1 MLIAFRLFALLGS
14 ALCVLLGLSVLTG
27 WMIGQ
32 QAPLLIRPDQGGM
45 TSRSALAIVLG
56 GVALGLRNAAGPGTG
71 VRTASRVFAALLLAG
86 ALLFILG
93 HAVAGYDLFGSLLPH
108 LPSGGRGHAGR
119 IAPTSVFCF
128 ALLGLATVLSD
139 RRGTGARRVGDG
151 CALFGLLVAG
161 LVMLCYAYG
170 VQELRALMMNSVM
183 ALSTAFG
190 VFVLLLICLVSEP
203 GEGVTALLASGRPSA
218 RNSRMQLLVVILV
231 PFLIGLLALRGV
243 REGRLTTGLAMAIVV
258 ASTVVSLVVRIL
270 RDGSVLDDLE
280 IRRGAAV
287 AAQVRLTE
295 ELEQRVRERTASL
308 ALSEARL
315 RTYFDNAP
323 EGLLLLRVTP
333 DYRFVVESIS
343 PSLRTMYHLGN
354 RDLADITLDMLF
366 LVDPVVGM
374 PTQISRCLQSG
385 RPVRTTARR
394 EIAGQS
400 RLLDVI
406 LAPVPAG
413 PEGGDRLIAASL
425 RDVTDTEKREEQLR
439 QSQKMEA
446 VGQLTGGLAHD
457 FNNLLTGITGSL
469 ELMRTRIAQGRVS
482 ELDRYIETA
491 QAAADRAAALT
502 HRLLAF
508 SRRQTLDPRPTEV
521 DRVVADMEELI
532 RRTVGPEIA
541 IEVTAEPGLWTTL
554 VDANQLENAL
564 LNLCI
569 NARDA
574 MPGGGRLLIAVG
586 NVLVETITPAA
597 AESSA
602 PLDPV
607 GDLPP
612 GCYVRLRVTDTGT
625 GMTPEV
631 MARAFDPFFT
641 TKPLGQGTGLGLSMT
656 YGFVRQS
663 GGYVQIVSVPGE
675 GTSISLHLPRHQP
688 AQAGTEAL
696 VQAPAAEPE
705 IPVRDATVLVVDDE
719 QPVRSIVVEVLEELG
734 YRTLAAEDASGGL
747 ALLQSDVSIDLLVSD
762 VGLPNGMN
770 GRQLADAARLL
781 RPGLRVLFITGYAEN
796 AVLGQSGLPQGMQ
809 VLTKPF
815 TIDRLTGRIEALL
828 RQPEPAAQSEPV
840 GRTALPIAS

>member
-1 MLIAFRLFALLGS
+1 MLFAFRLFARLGSVSCILLG
-14 ALCVLLGLSVLTG
+14 ASVTAG
-27 WMIGQ
+27 WMS
-32 QAPLLIRPDQGGM
+32 AHPALLAIRPSATGM
-45 TSRSALAIVLG
+45 SPRSAAGIILG
-56 GVALGLRNAAGPGTG
+56 GLAVGLRNAGSA
-71 VRTASRVFAALLLAG
+71 RMAFRLASRACAILLLA
-86 ALLFILG
+86 ASLLFMIG
-93 HAVAGYDLFGSLLPH
+93 HAVAGHDAFRSFLPN
-108 LPSGGRGHAGR
+108 PATVGRSHAGR
-119 IAPTSVFCF
+119 IAPTSIFCF
-128 ALLGLATVLSD
+128 ALLGASLLLSD
-139 RRGTGARRVGDG
+139 LKGARARRLGDG
-151 CALFGLLVAG
+151 CTLAGVLVAG
-161 LVMLCYAYG
+161 LAMLGQVYG
-170 VQELRALMMNSVM
+170 VQELRALMVYRTM
-183 ALSTAFG
+183 ALHTALG
-190 VFVLLLICLVSEP
+190 LFVLFLGCLASEP
-203 GEGVTALLASGRPSA
+203 EQGLTAVIASGQPGA
-218 RNSRMQLLVVILV
+218 RNSRVQLLLVILV
-231 PFLIGLLALRGV
+231 PFGIGLLALRGV
-243 REGRLTTGLAMAIVV
+243 REGLFTTGFAMALVV

-270 RDGSVLDDLE
+270 HDGNVLDDLE
-280 IRRGAAV
+280 NRRGAAV

-333 DYRFVVESIS
+333 DDRFVVESIS
-343 PSLRTMYHLGN
+343 PSLRTMYHLGT
-354 RDLADITLDMLF
+354 RDLVDITLGTLF
-366 LVDPVVGM
+366 PVDPVIGM
-374 PTQISRCLQSG
+374 PTQIALCLKSG
-385 RPVRTTARR
+385 RPYRTTTRR

-413 PEGGDRLIAASL
+413 PDGDRLIAASL
-425 RDVTDTEKREEQLR
+425 RDVTDAEKREEQLR

-457 FNNLLTGITGSL
+457 FNNLLTGIAGSL
-469 ELMRTRIAQGRVS
+469 ELMRTRIAQGRTA
-482 ELDRYIETA
+482 ELDRYLDIA
-491 QAAADRAAALT
+491 QTAADRAASLT

-508 SRRQTLDPRPTEV
+508 SRRQTLDPRPIGV
-521 DRVVADMEELI
+521 DRVVTGMEELI

-541 IEVTAEPGLWTTL
+541 VEVTVEVGLWTSL

-586 NVLVETITPAA
+586 NVVVETITSAA

-602 PLDPV
+602 LVDPV

-612 GCYVRLRVTDTGT
+612 GSYVRLRVTDTGT

-663 GGYVQIVSVPGE
+663 GGHVQIVSVPGE
-675 GTSISLHLPRHQP
+675 GTAISLCLPRH
-688 AQAGTEAL
+688 L
-696 VQAPAAEPE
+696 RPAADAPVPVAVDAPE
-705 IPVRDATVLVVDDE
+705 AAARDGTVLVVDDDHAI
-719 QPVRSIVVEVLEELG
+719 RTIAVEVLEELG
-734 YRTLAAEDASGGL
+734 YRILEAEDAAAGL
-747 ALLQSDVSIDLLVSD
+747 AWLRSNVRIDLLVSD

-781 RPGLRVLFITGYAEN
+781 RPGLNVLFITGYAEN
-796 AVLGQSGLPQGMQ
+796 AVLGQDGLPHGMQ
-809 VLTKPF
+809 LLTKPF
-815 TIDRLTGRIEALL
+815 TMERLTSRIEALL
-828 RQPEPAAQSEPV
+828 KLPRPAGIPERTEVPV
-840 GRTALPIAS
+840 GS

>member
-1 MLIAFRLFALLGS
+1 MLTGFRLFARVGS
-14 ALCVLLGLSVLTG
+14 ASCVLLGLSVLAG
-27 WMIGQ
+27 WMIGHR
-32 QAPLLIRPDQGGM
+32 APLQIRPDPGGM

-56 GVALGLRNAAGPGTG
+56 GMALGLRNAGLPGPG
-71 VRTASRVFAALLLAG
+71 RRAASRVFAASLLGG

-93 HAVAGYDLFGSLLPH
+93 HAVAGYDVLGSLLPH

-128 ALLGLATVLSD
+128 ALLGLAVVLSD
-139 RRGTGARRVGDG
+139 RRGVVARRIGDG
-151 CALFGLLVAG
+151 CALLGLLVAG

-183 ALSTAFG
+183 ALSTAFCQ
-190 VFVLLLICLVSEP
+190 FVLFLACLASGP
-203 GEGVTALLASGRPSA
+203 GQGVTALLSSGRASA
-218 RNSRMQLLVVILV
+218 RNSRMQLLLVVLV
-231 PFLIGLLALRGV
+231 PFVIGLLALRGV
-243 REGRLTTGLAMAIVV
+243 REGLLSTGLAMAIVV
-258 ASTVVSLVVRIL
+258 ASTVVSLVLRIL

-287 AAQVRLTE
+287 AAQIRLTV

-323 EGLLLLRVTP
+323 EGLLLFRVTP
-333 DYRFVVESIS
+333 DHRFVVESIS
-343 PSLRTMYHLGN
+343 PSLRALYHLGAQ
-354 RDLADITLDMLF
+354 DPADITLDMLF
-366 LVDPVVGM
+366 PLDPVAGM
-374 PTQISRCLQSG
+374 PSLIAQCLQSG
-385 RPVRTTARR
+385 RPCRTTARR
-394 EIAGQS
+394 EIAGQN

-413 PEGGDRLIAASL
+413 PDEGRLIAASL
-425 RDVTDTEKREEQLR
+425 RDVTEVEKREEQLR

-469 ELMRTRIAQGRVS
+469 ELMRTRVAQGRIG

-491 QAAADRAAALT
+491 QTAADRAAALT

-521 DRVVADMEELI
+521 DRVVAGMEELI

-541 IEVTAEPGLWTTL
+541 IEATTETGLWTTL

-574 MPGGGRLLIAVG
+574 MPGGGRLLITVG
-586 NVLVETITPAA
+586 NVVVETITSAA
-597 AESSA
+597 AESPA
-602 PLDPV
+602 PADPTD
-607 GDLPP
+607 DLPP
-612 GCYVRLRVTDTGT
+612 GCYVRLRVTDTGA
-625 GMTPEV
+625 GMSPEV

-663 GGYVQIVSVPGE
+663 GGHVQIVSAPGE
-675 GTSISLHLPRHQP
+675 GTSISLHLPCHKPAPADAEAP
-688 AQAGTEAL
+688 AQ
-696 VQAPAAEPE
+696 V
-705 IPVRDATVLVVDDE
+705 PVATTGVIARDRTVLVVDDE
-719 QPVRSIVVEVLEELG
+719 QAIRDIVVEVLEELG
-734 YRTLAAEDASGGL
+734 CRTLAAEDAAAAL
-747 ALLQSDVSIDLLVSD
+747 ALLRSDVAIDLLVSD

-781 RPGLRVLFITGYAEN
+781 RPELGVLFITGYAAN
-796 AVLGQSGLPQGMQ
+796 AVLGQSGLPRGMQ

-828 RQPEPAAQSEPV
+828 KRPDPAPAGRRAMPV
-840 GRTALPIAS
+840 PS

>member
-1 MLIAFRLFALLGS
+1 MLTAFRLFARLGS
-14 ALCVLLGLSVLTG
+14 ASCILLGLSVLAG
-27 WMIGQ
+27 WMIGH
-32 QAPLLIRPDQGGM
+32 QAPLLIRPDPGGM
-45 TSRSALAIVLG
+45 TSRSAMAIVLG
-56 GVALGLRNAAGPGTG
+56 GLSLGLRNAGPPGTG
-71 VRTASRVFAALLLAG
+71 LRRASRVFAALLLAG
-86 ALLFILG
+86 AVSFILG
-93 HAVAGYDLFGSLLPH
+93 HAAAGYDVLGSLLPH
-108 LPSGGRGHAGR
+108 LPSGGRGHVGR
-119 IAPTSVFCF
+119 VAPTSVFCF

-139 RRGTGARRVGDG
+139 RRGADVRRIGDG
-151 CALFGLLVAG
+151 CALVGLLVAG
-161 LVMLCYAYG
+161 LVVLCYAYG

-183 ALSTAFG
+183 ALSTALCL
-190 VFVLLLICLVSEP
+190 FVLFLACLVSEP
-203 GEGVTALLASGRPSA
+203 GQGVTALLASGRPSA
-218 RNSRMQLLVVILV
+218 RNSRMQLLLVILV

-243 REGRLTTGLAMAIVV
+243 RSGRLTTGLAMAIVV

-280 IRRGAAV
+280 TRRGAAV

-333 DYRFVVESIS
+333 DNRFVVESIS
-343 PSLRTMYHLGN
+343 PSLRTLYHLGA
-354 RDLADITLDMLF
+354 RDLADITLDTLF
-366 LVDPVVGM
+366 VADPVLGM
-374 PTQISRCLQSG
+374 PAQIARCLQSG
-385 RPVRTTARR
+385 RPVRTSARR
-394 EIAGQS
+394 EIAGQL

-413 PEGGDRLIAASL
+413 PDGNRLIAASL
-425 RDVTDTEKREEQLR
+425 RDVTDAEKREEQLR

-469 ELMRTRIAQGRVS
+469 ELMRTRIAQGRTA

-491 QAAADRAAALT
+491 QAAADRAASLT

-541 IEVTAEPGLWTTL
+541 IEVTAEAGLWTTL

-586 NVLVETITPAA
+586 NVTVETITSAA

-602 PLDPV
+602 LADPV

-641 TKPLGQGTGLGLSMT
+641 TKPIGQGTGLGLSMT

-663 GGYVQIVSVPGE
+663 GGHVQIVSVPGE
-675 GTSISLHLPRHQP
+675 GTSISLHLPCHQP
-688 AQAGTEAL
+688 AQAGAKAPT
-696 VQAPAAEPE
+696 QAPVEDPRTVA
-705 IPVRDATVLVVDDE
+705 RGGTVLVVDDE
-719 QPVRSIVVEVLEELG
+719 QAIRTIVVEVLEELG
-734 YRTLAAEDASGGL
+734 YRTLAAADAAAGL
-747 ALLQSDVSIDLLVSD
+747 ALLQSDVPVDLLVSD

-781 RPGLRVLFITGYAEN
+781 RPGLRVLFITGYAET
-796 AVLGQSGLPQGMQ
+796 AVLGASGLPPGMQ
-809 VLTKPF
+809 LLTKPF
-815 TIDRLTGRIEALL
+815 TIDRLTGRVEAVLKL
-828 RQPEPAAQSEPV
+828 PGPTKTV
-840 GRTALPIAS
+840 GRRALRVVPS